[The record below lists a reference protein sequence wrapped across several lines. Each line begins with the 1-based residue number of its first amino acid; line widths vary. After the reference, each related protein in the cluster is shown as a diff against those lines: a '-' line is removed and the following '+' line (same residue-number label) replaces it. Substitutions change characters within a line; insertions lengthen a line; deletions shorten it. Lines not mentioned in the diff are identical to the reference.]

1 MLSLDKKV
9 KKYFEPQVLDE
20 EEEGSLSRLKY
31 MVSIKIGPKSTKKVI
46 KTTSAEKAVND
57 ISELKFTGF
66 HSFRGHQTT
75 IPVFKTK

>member
-20 EEEGSLSRLKY
+20 TGSLSKLKY
-31 MVSIKIGPKSTKKVI
+31 MVSVKTDLKVVKKVI
-46 KTTSAEKAVND
+46 KTVSADKAMD
-57 ISELKFTGF
+57 AISELKFTGF
-66 HSFRGHQTT
+66 HTFRGHQST